1 MKLKL
6 LPVALF
12 AITSFA
18 CAQQKPLWNV
28 STKSDIVKLDS
39 KMQVPTNHLLD
50 LDVDSLKTSIQNA
63 PERFSDAKTK
73 NTIISLPNERKKKK
87 CHCNYSRRRPRLKLL
102 SVNRN

>member
-18 CAQQKPLWNV
+18 FAQQKPLWNV

-50 LDVDSLKTSIQNA
+50 LDVASLKASIGTS
-63 PERFSDAKTK
+63 D
-73 NTIISLPNERKKKK
+73 L
-87 CHCNYSRRRPRLKLL
+87 
-102 SVNRN
+102 